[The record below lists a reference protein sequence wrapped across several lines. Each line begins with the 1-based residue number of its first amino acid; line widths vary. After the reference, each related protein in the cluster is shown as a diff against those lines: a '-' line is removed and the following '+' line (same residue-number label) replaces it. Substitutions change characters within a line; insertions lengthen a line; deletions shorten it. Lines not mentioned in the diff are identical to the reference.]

1 MTVEEQIKEFIS
13 KNLIYSNNGFH
24 YDDQDSFLATGIVD
38 STGIMELVLFT
49 ESKFGITV
57 ANSEITPLNF
67 DSVAKLSAFVRRKL
81 QMVELK

>member
-24 YDDQDSFLATGIVD
+24 YDDQDSFLAKGIVD

-49 ESKFGITV
+49 EEKFGISV
-57 ANSEITPLNF
+57 ENSEITPTNF
-67 DSVAKLSAFVRRKL
+67 DSVAKLAAFVRRKKITL
-81 QMVELK
+81 